1 MKFLCFYVYFPIT
14 SYLQAWFLSLPGIFF
29 YRGFWKSPVKIPDI
43 NFTSFTRDFY
53 RGFSVL
59 PGIFLTTFEN
69 LDFRELIQ
77 ESYVKTLLRL
87 NQTILETFE
96 KLNLLNKTSY
106 FRLITQKYDIF
117 GFTGDFEQ
125 KSLVNTKTMKW
136 TNAFSDFRVFIFF
149 HRQDGG

>member
-1 MKFLCFYVYFPIT
+1 MVFVFTGDFENPRYKFYI
-14 SYLQAWFLSLPGIFF
+14 
-29 YRGFWKSPVKIPDI
+29 
-43 NFTSFTRDFY
+43 FY

-117 GFTGDFEQ
+117 GFTGDFQQ
-125 KSLVNTKTMKW
+125 KSPVKTKPCSQMY
-136 TNAFSDFRVFIFF
+136 
-149 HRQDGG
+149 

>member
-1 MKFLCFYVYFPIT
+1 M
-14 SYLQAWFLSLPGIFF
+14 SLLGIF
-29 YRGFWKSPVKIPDI
+29 I
-43 NFTSFTRDFY
+43 
-53 RGFSVL
+53 L

-125 KSLVNTKTMKW
+125 KSPVKIPGKKKTMDQRYITKL
-136 TNAFSDFRVFIFF
+136 TIFPIEI
-149 HRQDGG
+149 QG

>member
-1 MKFLCFYVYFPIT
+1 M
-14 SYLQAWFLSLPGIFF
+14 SLLGIF
-29 YRGFWKSPVKIPDI
+29 I
-43 NFTSFTRDFY
+43 
-53 RGFSVL
+53 L

-117 GFTGDFEQ
+117 GFTGDFQQ
-125 KSLVNTKTMKW
+125 KSPVKTKTMSVRTPRQNYYLKF
-136 TNAFSDFRVFIFF
+136 TLSIATHEEILTCCEKSLSNLPSYKSRQNASRQTGGHGFSSFWDV
-149 HRQDGG
+149 